1 MGVPPSAS
9 AAAALQQPNDIQEHV
24 LGCVRAVPVARSS
37 STVLGAA
44 ALLGLIKVWLY
55 LRPPVP
61 WGLLAHGCAGML
73 SGIAEL
79 AGDSALAAMM
89 GGSEAAQALQHR
101 IRFAAITK
109 SVNAISYAYFT
120 QTVAALGSS
129 SVTLFAAAGTS
140 IIASAVQGLFA
151 DDHLAFF
158 KKHVAKNVLVF
169 EAFWLTYAGVCALTP
184 AASISYAGLAISGAL
199 SGLASTAVASV
210 NFSWDSLHGDARGG
224 LKRVWGRGLAWLRR
238 TFESVDT
245 KRMKKASS
253 RAALRNSIFFVVYKA
268 VYSTLVSA

>member
-1 MGVPPSAS
+1 M
-9 AAAALQQPNDIQEHV
+9 
-24 LGCVRAVPVARSS
+24 
-37 STVLGAA
+37 
-44 ALLGLIKVWLY
+44 
-55 LRPPVP
+55 
-61 WGLLAHGCAGML
+61 
-73 SGIAEL
+73 
-79 AGDSALAAMM
+79 
-89 GGSEAAQALQHR
+89 
-101 IRFAAITK
+101 
-109 SVNAISYAYFT
+109 
-120 QTVAALGSS
+120 AALGSS

-199 SGLASTAVASV
+199 SGLVCTLAASV

-224 LKRVWGRGLAWLRR
+224 LKRVWGHGLAWLRR